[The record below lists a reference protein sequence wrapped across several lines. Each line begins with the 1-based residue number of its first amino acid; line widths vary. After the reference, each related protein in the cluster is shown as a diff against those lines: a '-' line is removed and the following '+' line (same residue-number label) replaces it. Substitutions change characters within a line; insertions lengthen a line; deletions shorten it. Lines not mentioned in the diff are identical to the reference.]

1 MTRARL
7 GDRVAVE
14 YRVTRMDGEVVDAS
28 PEGAPLELV
37 LGDNKYLPGFEAA
50 VANMAPGE
58 SKDLVIPPEEAFG
71 VFDAELILEI
81 SAEHFPD
88 GSTPEAGRRFIME
101 TENGQQSLL
110 TVVAVEGDQVVV
122 DANHPLVGEALRVEV
137 TLAAILGPAAPDGP
151 VSG

>member
-50 VANMAPGE
+50 VANMGPGE

-81 SAEHFPD
+81 SAEHFPAE
-88 GSTPEAGRRFIME
+88 TALETGRRFIME
-101 TENGQQSLL
+101 TEDGQQSLL

-137 TLAAILGPAAPDGP
+137 TLAAILGAPTPEGP
-151 VSG
+151 VTG